1 MDRIIQVLFSL
12 LEEQEGILIEYQIE
26 KISEIKEEM
35 SKQIET
41 ENKT

>member
-26 KISEIKEEM
+26 KVSEIKEEM

-41 ENKT
+41 VNKT

>member
-26 KISEIKEEM
+26 KVSEIKEEM
-35 SKQIET
+35 SKLIET

>member
-26 KISEIKEEM
+26 KVSEIKEEM